1 MMTQLPRFV
10 SFCTF
15 FFLVTLVAGA
25 PPISSKPIV
34 RHLLNTTEK
43 VESVGFELGSEQLY
57 ELPAA
62 VNYKSLRTRQHHTKD
77 LRHHHSSDF
86 DGIVQ
91 QIMDKNKNQTNKT
104 NVSIGIT
111 STTDDQK
118 VPDTH
123 EEWETNRLTLLT
135 LVEQALNLMRITLA
149 NAHHP

>member
-1 MMTQLPRFV
+1 MVTQVPRFV

-25 PPISSKPIV
+25 PPIFSKRIG
-34 RHLLNTTEK
+34 RHLLNTTEG
-43 VESVGFELGSEQLY
+43 VESVGQLY

-62 VNYKSLRTRQHHTKD
+62 VNYKSLRTRQNHHKD
-77 LRHHHSSDF
+77 LRQHHSSDL

-91 QIMDKNKNQTNKT
+91 QIMDKNKNQTYFKT
-104 NVSIGIT
+104 NTTNVAMSIT
-111 STTDDQK
+111 STTDNPT

-123 EEWETNRLTLLT
+123 KEWETNTLTLLT
-135 LVEQALNLMRITLA
+135 LVEQALNLMRITLT